1 MRPCRHFDVLRAL
14 PLVFAALG
22 GGALFGEEKAG
33 GFQLQPGTVVR
44 FSPVEEGRKVLARR
58 DEYLAALS
66 PFDRSARLKTAA
78 AVDEKTFVKF
88 VTGEVVAWSPEDIAS
103 IIASL
108 KVVSAR
114 LSGYKLG
121 FPAEIQLVKTT
132 GKEEGGAAY
141 CRSNAIMLPAR
152 MVSRKEKA
160 MVRLLLHELFHILSR
175 NQLELRDKLYRIV
188 GFLPCGDVRL
198 PPALELRKLTNPDA
212 VGSRYRVEVQVD
224 DELLSVVPVLY
235 SSSLNYDEK
244 KGGEF
249 FRYLVFRLMAVK
261 EVDGKWV
268 PALEDGEPR
277 LLDPAGVKDFHR
289 KIGKNTGYIIHPE
302 EVLAD
307 NFALLMLGKKKVPTP
322 RILEEMARLLKAPG
336 SGR

>member
-1 MRPCRHFDVLRAL
+1 MRPCRSLGVVAAL
-14 PLVFAALG
+14 ALVFAAPG

-44 FSPVEEGRKVLARR
+44 FSSVEEGRKVLARR

-88 VTGEVVAWSPEDIAS
+88 VTGEVVAWSREEIAV
-103 IIASL
+103 ITTSL
-108 KVVSAR
+108 EAVSAR
-114 LSGYKLG
+114 LTGYKLG

-141 CRSNAIMLPAR
+141 CRSNAVMLPAR
-152 MVSRKEKA
+152 MVSRKKKA
-160 MVRLLLHELFHILSR
+160 MVGLLLHEFFHILSR

-224 DELLSVVPVLY
+224 DDLFSVVPVLY
-235 SSSLNYDEK
+235 SSSEKYDEK

-261 EVDGKWV
+261 EVGGKWV

-307 NFALLMLGKKKVPTP
+307 NFVLLMMGKQKVPTP

>member
-1 MRPCRHFDVLRAL
+1 MRPCRPLGVVAVLA
-14 PLVFAALG
+14 LVFAAADA
-22 GGALFGEEKAG
+22 GALFGEEKTG

-44 FSPVEEGRKVLARR
+44 FSSVQEGRKVLARR

-88 VTGEVVAWSPEDIAS
+88 VTGEVVAWSREEIAV
-103 IIASL
+103 ITTSL
-108 KVVSAR
+108 EAVSAR

-141 CRSNAIMLPAR
+141 CRSNAVMLPAR
-152 MVSRKEKA
+152 MVSRKEKGL
-160 MVRLLLHELFHILSR
+160 VRLLLHEFFHILSR
-175 NQLELRDKLYRIV
+175 NLQSQVRNKLYRIV
-188 GFLPCGDVRL
+188 GFLPCGDVRF
-198 PPALELRKLTNPDA
+198 PPGLEIRRLTNPDA
-212 VGSRYRVEVQVD
+212 VGSRYRIEVQVD
-224 DELLSVVPVLY
+224 DDLLSVVPVLY
-235 SSSLNYDEK
+235 SSSEKYDEK

-249 FRYLVFRLMAVK
+249 FRYLVFRLMAVEK
-261 EVDGKWV
+261 VDESWV
-268 PALEDGEPR
+268 PALKDGKPR
-277 LLDPAGVKDFHR
+277 LFDPAGVEDFHK

-307 NFALLMLGKKKVPTP
+307 NFVLLMMGKKKVPTP
-322 RILEEMARLLKAPG
+322 RILEEMARLLKTP
-336 SGR
+336 

>member
-1 MRPCRHFDVLRAL
+1 MRGLRSFGLLGLLA
-14 PLVFAALG
+14 LVFSLRG
-22 GGALFGEEKAG
+22 GTDLPAEEEGG

-88 VTGEVVAWSPEDIAS
+88 VTGEVVAWSPEEIAA
-103 IIASL
+103 ITTSL
-108 KVVSAR
+108 KAVRAR

-141 CRSNAIMLPAR
+141 CRSNAVMLPAR

-160 MVRLLLHELFHILSR
+160 MVRLLLHEFFHILSR
-175 NQLELRDKLYRIV
+175 NQPELRDKLYSIV
-188 GFLPCGDVRL
+188 GFLPCGEVKL

-212 VGSRYRVEVQVD
+212 VGSRYRVEVKVD
-224 DELLSVVPVLY
+224 EESLSLVPVLY
-235 SSSLNYDEK
+235 SSSESYDEK

-261 EVDGKWV
+261 EVNGKWV
-268 PALEDGEPR
+268 PALKDGKPR

-302 EVLAD
+302 EILAD
-307 NFALLMLGKKKVPTP
+307 NFVLLMLGKEKVPTP
-322 RILEEMARLLKAPG
+322 RILEEMARLLKAQEA
-336 SGR
+336 GR